1 MLRRSVLGLVFVLLL
16 AAPAGADTIH
26 RRKDAVEAKIAQLNA
41 QLARSHAKAKG
52 LQAQIAGVST
62 QIRTLERQV
71 GDVSRRL
78 TPIERELEL
87 REIRLNRL
95 NVLYQLQSDRLTF
108 LRRQYRIAVG
118 RLNARLVAIYE
129 ADGADDTLS
138 VAFSARNFGD
148 FLDAFDY
155 AKQIGEEDRLI
166 STTVHA
172 ARDRVRG
179 QLAKTKVVRARV
191 LGDTRIVAFRVRQVR
206 ELRDQLIESH
216 SRLAGQRSRR
226 RAELDRL
233 SESERDEEEEIRHL
247 QAADI
252 ALEAKIRGAEAVSGY
267 DTTPSSAGLVWPVPG
282 PITSGFGPRW
292 GSFHYGLDIGAGF
305 GTPIRAAAAGT
316 VIYSGWYD
324 GFGNFVVI
332 DHGGGLSTTYGHQS
346 RIVVSL
352 GTRVAQGQVVGYV
365 GSTGFSTGPHLD
377 FEVRVDGRPVD
388 PLGFL

>member
-1 MLRRSVLGLVFVLLL
+1 MLRRSLLGIALVLLI

-26 RRKDAVEAKIAQLNA
+26 RRKDAVEARIAKLNA
-41 QLARSHAKAKG
+41 ELARSHTKAKG

-62 QIRTLERQV
+62 QIRSLERQV

-78 TPIERELEL
+78 APIERELEL

-95 NVLYQLQSDRLTF
+95 NVLFQLQSDRLAF
-108 LRRQYRIAVG
+108 LRRQYGIALT

-129 ADGADDTLS
+129 AGGEDDTLS
-138 VAFSARNFGD
+138 VAFSATSFSD

-155 AKQIGEEDRLI
+155 AKQIAEEDKLI
-166 STTVHA
+166 STTVHD
-172 ARDRVRG
+172 ARDRVHG

-206 ELRDQLIESH
+206 ELRDQLVASH
-216 SRLAGQRSRR
+216 SRLAQE
-226 RAELDRL
+226 RARHRADLDRL
-233 SESERDEEEEIRHL
+233 SESERNEEDEIHHL

-252 ALEAKIRGAEAVSGY
+252 ALEAKIRGAEAAGNY
-267 DTTPSSAGLVWPVPG
+267 DSTPSSRGLVWPVPG

-292 GSFHYGLDIGAGF
+292 GSFHYGIDIGAGY

-332 DHGGGLSTTYGHQS
+332 DHGGGLTTTYGHQS
-346 RIVVSL
+346 RIAVSL
-352 GTRVAQGQVVGYV
+352 GERVAQGQLVGYV

-377 FEVRVDGRPVD
+377 FEVRVGGRPVD
-388 PLGFL
+388 PLGYL